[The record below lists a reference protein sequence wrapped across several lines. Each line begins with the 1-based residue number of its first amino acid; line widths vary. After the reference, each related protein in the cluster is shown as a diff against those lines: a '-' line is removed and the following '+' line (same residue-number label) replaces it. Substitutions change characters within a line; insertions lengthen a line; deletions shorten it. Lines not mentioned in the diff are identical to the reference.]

1 MDAFSYLSV
10 PVSIILGLAITEL
23 LLRTGRLIQCRERV
37 TLFWPPLLWTA
48 LLLLTAVQSWWALFG
63 LRKFDAWTFP
73 RFLIVLLHPITIVLM
88 AALVLP
94 DREEF
99 SHGQVDLRVHYFRQ
113 SRWFFLVLMLTIVAS
128 LLRPLVLFGRLTL
141 NLDAE
146 MQSFLFVLAGLAAVV
161 RVAWFHRLVALVFAI
176 TICFYI
182 GLLFM
187 QL

>member
-10 PVSIILGLAITEL
+10 PISIILGLAITEL
-23 LLRTGRLIQCRERV
+23 LLRTGRLIQCRDRV

-48 LLLLTAVQSWWALFG
+48 LLLLTAIQSWWALFG
-63 LRKFDAWTFP
+63 LRKFESWTFP
-73 RFLIVLLHPITIVLM
+73 AFLVVLLHPIAIVLM

-113 SRWFFLVLMLTIVAS
+113 ARWFFLVLILTILAS
-128 LLRPLVLFGRLTL
+128 LARPLVLFGAFKL
-141 NLDAE
+141 NLDVE
-146 MQSFLFVLAGLAAVV
+146 IQGFLLGLAGLAVYIRA
-161 RVAWFHRLVALVFAI
+161 AWYHRFVALVFAV
-176 TICFYI
+176 TICAYI